1 MDTTAQKIDNL
12 IKERAE
18 IIGRLLSIGNSL
30 NSEGVKFGNLVENNP
45 VFQVGLNYLQQFA
58 NTLEEFEWE
67 AKYNDGTYLRQYD
80 LSGNHHFGDID
91 MEKLVSIKY
100 ISNFNGENDNED
112 RRVILTLDF
121 LNGTFDIKNGK
132 IDIEDRNKLSSIKDT
147 SAKKLILFKRNRF
160 GQMMEIGDKI
170 TPTDEIYM
178 YNRYYLG
185 YENDNQK
192 VIVCLYPNGQAK
204 IE

>member
-1 MDTTAQKIDNL
+1 MDTISQNIDNL

-18 IIGRLLSIGNSL
+18 IIGRLLKIGNQL
-30 NSEGVKFGNLVENNP
+30 NNEGVKFGNLDGDNP
-45 VFQVGLNYLQQFA
+45 IFQVGLNYLPQFA

-80 LSGNHHFGDID
+80 LNGQHHFGDID
-91 MEKLVSIKY
+91 MSKLVSIKY
-100 ISNFNGENDNED
+100 VSNFNGENDNED

-121 LNGTFDIKNGK
+121 LNGNFELKNGK
-132 IDIEDRNKLSSIKDT
+132 IDIDERNKLSMLKDI
-147 SAKKLILFKRNRF
+147 SSKKLILFKRHRF
-160 GQMMEIGDKI
+160 GQMMEMGEKI